1 MRQTPT
7 ITQLPMVLVSD
18 ALQLF
23 RTCAGITCDQT
34 IKADE
39 EKLKD
44 EIVPGIVH
52 ISSYHPYSDLMYIPY
67 STMIKERITDF
78 GKRLCRG
85 RIKKDYIGDIQDSN
99 PSIILA
105 RMKDAEG
112 NITYVGFAQY
122 IPVDSYPDY
131 NSHLPLQKQIMI
143 ETICTAIGVKGVGKA
158 IMDYII
164 TYARNR
170 LNLDSIILDSLQEAR
185 AFYEKFGF
193 TVDPT
198 RPRPSELL
206 VPMILPLQT
215 RVKRGG
221 RRTFRRYRKK
231 RPGLF

>member
-1 MRQTPT
+1 MAF
-7 ITQLPMVLVSD
+7 VSD
-18 ALQLF
+18 VFKLF
-23 RTCAGITCDQT
+23 RACAGITCDQT

-39 EKLKD
+39 ERLKD

-52 ISSYHPYSDLMYIPY
+52 ISLYEPYTLLYAPY

-85 RIKKDYIGDIQDSN
+85 SIKTEYIEDTQNGE
-99 PSIILA
+99 PSIVLA
-105 RMKDAEG
+105 RTKDADN

-122 IPVDSYPDY
+122 IPVEHDS
-131 NSHLPLQKQIMI
+131 NSRSSPQKQIMI
-143 ETICTAIGVKGVGKA
+143 GTICTAIGVKGVGTE
-158 IMDYII
+158 IMNFII

-170 LNLDSIILDSLQEAR
+170 LNLDSIILDSVEEAR
-185 AFYEKFGF
+185 GFYEKIGF

-198 RPRPSELL
+198 RPRLTESL

>member
-1 MRQTPT
+1 MA
-7 ITQLPMVLVSD
+7 VVSD
-18 ALQLF
+18 VLQLF
-23 RTCAGITCDQT
+23 RACAGITCDQT

-52 ISSYHPYSDLMYIPY
+52 ISLYEPYTLLYAPY

-85 RIKKDYIGDIQDSN
+85 SIKTEYIEDTQNGE
-99 PSIILA
+99 PSIVLA

-131 NSHLPLQKQIMI
+131 NSRLPLQKQIMI

-170 LNLDSIILDSLQEAR
+170 LNLDSIILDSIQEAR

-198 RPRPSELL
+198 RPRLTESL

>member
-1 MRQTPT
+1 MS
-7 ITQLPMVLVSD
+7 QLPMAFVSD
-18 ALQLF
+18 ALELF
-23 RTCAGITCDQT
+23 RSCVGITCDQT

-39 EKLKD
+39 ERLKD

-52 ISSYHPYSDLMYIPY
+52 ISLYEPYTLLYAPY
-67 STMIKERITDF
+67 STMIKERIADF

-85 RIKKDYIGDIQDSN
+85 SIKTEYIEDTQNGE
-99 PSIILA
+99 PSIVLA
-105 RMKDAEG
+105 RTKDADN

-122 IPVDSYPDY
+122 IPVDRYPDY

-143 ETICTAIGVKGVGKA
+143 ETICTAIGVKGVGRE

-164 TYARNR
+164 SYARNR
-170 LNLDSIILDSLQEAR
+170 LNLDSIILDSVEEAR
-185 AFYEKFGF
+185 GFYEKIGF

-198 RPRPSELL
+198 RPRLTESL